1 MKLLCVIILSI
12 MAVVSAV
19 QYIDCGKLSVVTTV
33 AMQVAQLLL
42 TLISINSVILHI
54 LITR

>member
-1 MKLLCVIILSI
+1 MKLLCATILSI

-19 QYIDCGKLSVVTTV
+19 KYLDCGKLSVVTTV

-42 TLISINSVILHI
+42 TLISMRNHKGG
-54 LITR
+54 R

>member
-1 MKLLCVIILSI
+1 MKLLCATVLSI

-33 AMQVAQLLL
+33 AMQVAQLLRAL
-42 TLISINSVILHI
+42 FSMNSAII
-54 LITR
+54 I

>member
-1 MKLLCVIILSI
+1 MKLLCAIILSI

-33 AMQVAQLLL
+33 AMQVAQLLRA
-42 TLISINSVILHI
+42 LISMRNHKGG
-54 LITR
+54 R